1 MLSNLTQITNIYYRY
16 ISSEETSKKS
26 INNIEII
33 TKIFIE
39 ILLMKFREIFYNYQF
54 FLISVT

>member
-26 INNIEII
+26 INNIEIV

-39 ILLMKFREIFYNYQF
+39 ILLMKFREIFYN
-54 FLISVT
+54 